1 MLDQNDLHEAIYHQ
15 LVDLIPGLHG
25 LDGNLRIDGSPTL
38 FVAIARTSPD
48 KAIVTLWHQ
57 ETIPQHEL
65 LFLPK
70 IEIAVDL
77 IEMRAWAISYLD
89 AFRFHSFDH
98 TETSHDTDRKL
109 LDTFVVKWLLVL
121 IEYGYS
127 FQSNDEGQTPED
139 GKYQQ
144 TI

>member
-1 MLDQNDLHEAIYHQ
+1 MLNSVDLHEAIYHQ

-25 LDGNLRIDGSPTL
+25 LEGNLKIDGTPTL
-38 FVAIARTSPD
+38 FVAIARTGPN

-57 ETIPQHEL
+57 ETIRSDRL

-89 AFRFHSFDH
+89 AFRSHSFEH

-127 FQSNDEGQTPED
+127 FQSDDEVQTP
-139 GKYQQ
+139 
-144 TI
+144 